1 MTMNKNQKSLS
12 IRRKK
17 KLVSIK
23 VDKSKEEGFAKVEK
37 KFLNVNTVIFPKV
50 DRGVEN
56 QKWIIYRI
64 VLPSLI
70 FKS

>member
-1 MTMNKNQKSLS
+1 M
-12 IRRKK
+12 
-17 KLVSIK
+17 
-23 VDKSKEEGFAKVEK
+23 DKSKEEGFAKVEK

-56 QKWIIYRI
+56 QKWIIYWI